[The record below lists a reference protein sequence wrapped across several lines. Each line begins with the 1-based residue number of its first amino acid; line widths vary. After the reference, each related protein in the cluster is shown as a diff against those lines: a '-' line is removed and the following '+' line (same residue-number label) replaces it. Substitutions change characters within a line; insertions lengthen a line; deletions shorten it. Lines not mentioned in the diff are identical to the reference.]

1 MWGVASVGDMQAFLV
16 VAGVW
21 LAGHG
26 LRTFE
31 VPLLRRAGAVLY
43 LAATYL
49 AGFHAGAGSPWM
61 GGLALGMWFLL
72 PWVEILLRVRPLR
85 LPAKQVLGCCAAPAA
100 SDFPELAALTGEAEG
115 EGFER
120 GDDVGWEAG
129 GMRQFV
135 RIFYRESDRLQLLVC
150 YQEQGP
156 VVVTHLSVTS
166 RYGDGR
172 QYVTS
177 DFPFSAAMKPRPEV
191 VVRQV
196 VEAASVRELV
206 DGHVAWLESAEGRSQ
221 HEAEV
226 MVVDDLAEKMTGELQ
241 GQFRYNVETGILRED
256 ADGSVRYSWRGFFFL
271 WTQYLRDLVRLA

>member
-1 MWGVASVGDMQAFLV
+1 MQAFLV

-31 VPLLRRAGAVLY
+31 APLLRRAGALLY

-49 AGFHAGAGSPWM
+49 GGFHAGGGSPALGM
-61 GGLALGMWFLL
+61 LALGMWFLL

-85 LPAKQVLGCCAAPAA
+85 LPAGQVLGRCAAPAV
-100 SDFPELAALTGEAEG
+100 SDFPELPALTDEVEG

-120 GDDVGWEAG
+120 GDDAGWEAG

-150 YQEQGP
+150 FQEQGP
-156 VVVTHLSVTS
+156 MAVAHLSVTS

-196 VEAASVRELV
+196 AEAASVRELLA
-206 DGHVAWLESAEGRSQ
+206 GHAAWLESAEGRPLKDA
-221 HEAEV
+221 EA
-226 MVVDDLAEKMTGELQ
+226 MVVDDLAERMSGELQ
-241 GQFRYNVETGILRED
+241 GQFRYNVESGILRED
-256 ADGSVRYSWRGFFFL
+256 ADGSVRYSWRGFIYL